1 MASPHVAG
9 IAALML
15 QKNPTLL
22 QADVEDILETAALPM
37 GEGCA
42 LLSLPGGTSEE
53 VCWGENA
60 TGEGLI
66 TAANAL
72 TLTP

>member
-1 MASPHVAG
+1 
-9 IAALML
+9 ML

-37 GEGCA
+37 PAGCA
-42 LLSLPGGTSEE
+42 LLTQPSGPPAQT
-53 VCWGENA
+53 CWGADA

-72 TLTP
+72 SLTP

>member
-1 MASPHVAG
+1 MASPQSRARRM
-9 IAALML
+9 IAAEE
-15 QKNPTLL
+15 PDPAA
-22 QADVEDILETAALPM
+22 ADVEDILENAALPM

-53 VCWGENA
+53 TCWGENA